1 MKHYQLWAVSAIACL
16 ALASCGNDDTVQGDG
31 SQGEKELK
39 GLTEFAVKVTE
50 QPTATRTTGLYTGSR
65 IDFYWTKDD
74 RLWVNNTAT
83 STLIQSTRDNI
94 NSQLIAGGV
103 TKVPT
108 AKFYFPG
115 TYTEATY
122 PVRYTG
128 YGNNAGDKVT
138 IKAAQAQ
145 TTPNDGSHIGADGDC
160 GTAIANRG
168 GDGKY
173 TFTLLHKAAYLT
185 FTPYYSH
192 GFADDVKVTQIK
204 VTANEALAG
213 EFDFDDSGIK
223 LSTRPTVSA
232 DNRSITLTLNGGNGF
247 GIPSAPDHAKNAAIM
262 VLAPG
267 EYTGFTVEYTLYDQA
282 THVGGT
288 VTKVY
293 GKLTLNEGKNRPVA
307 ANLAVTHYNANA
319 YSMWD
324 ATQYYWKGYED
335 DQPILNDKTND
346 NYPKSTTDPRWYN
359 PAPAVTPPASAKY
372 DCKDCPNMNEL
383 RWYAQHGAPH
393 WDSNTLWAAM
403 KHLHTGGMWLKKQ
416 GVIAV
421 ANSTSTDIMK
431 KEAPNGLDYT
441 AVNNGGAAQYINKSI
456 ESGKPSDI
464 SDYFYLPALG
474 DYYNNGK
481 LQNVGISGSYWSC
494 TSNPNDS
501 KGGAFALIISEKEV
515 EASFFFRTHGFCIWK
530 ADKAPES
537 E

>member
-223 LSTRPTVSA
+223 LSTRPTASA

-267 EYTGFTVEYTLYDQA
+267 KYTGFTVEYTLYDQA

-324 ATQYYWKGYED
+324 ATQYYWEGYED
-335 DQPILNDKTND
+335 DQPILNGTENG
-346 NYPKSTTDPRWYN
+346 NYPKSTTDPRWHN
-359 PAPAVTPPASAKY
+359 PAHSSIPVAAEH

-383 RWYAQHGAPH
+383 WWYAQHGDPH
-393 WDSNTLWAAM
+393 WDSKTLWATM
-403 KHLHTGGMWLKKQ
+403 KHLYKGGMWLKTQ
-416 GVIAV
+416 RVIAKD
-421 ANSTSTDIMK
+421 NNKFEYQLKSK
-431 KEAPNGLDYT
+431 APNGINYT
-441 AVNNGGAAQYINKSI
+441 LTNQMGNAQYTNESI

-464 SDYFYLPALG
+464 SGYFYLPALG
-474 DYYNNGK
+474 GYYDQGK
-481 LQNVGISGSYWSC
+481 LQYIGTSGYYWSS
-494 TSNPNDS
+494 TANPNDPN
-501 KGGAFALIISEKEV
+501 GAFALTFDGGKV
-515 EASFFFRTHGFCIWK
+515 KASFFYRQRGFCIWK

>member
-213 EFDFDDSGIK
+213 EFDFDDSG
-223 LSTRPTVSA
+223 TRPCQECGHHGTCPRQIHRLHSGIHA
-232 DNRSITLTLNGGNGF
+232 LRPSDACWGNRHES
-247 GIPSAPDHAKNAAIM
+247 
-262 VLAPG
+262 VWQ
-267 EYTGFTVEYTLYDQA
+267 V
-282 THVGGT
+282 
-288 VTKVY
+288 
-293 GKLTLNEGKNRPVA
+293 
-307 ANLAVTHYNANA
+307 
-319 YSMWD
+319 
-324 ATQYYWKGYED
+324 
-335 DQPILNDKTND
+335 
-346 NYPKSTTDPRWYN
+346 DPQRR
-359 PAPAVTPPASAKY
+359 K
-372 DCKDCPNMNEL
+372 K
-383 RWYAQHGAPH
+383 Q
-393 WDSNTLWAAM
+393 
-403 KHLHTGGMWLKKQ
+403 TGGCQSCSDSLQ
-416 GVIAV
+416 CQCLFYVGCHPVLLGRIR
-421 ANSTSTDIMK
+421 
-431 KEAPNGLDYT
+431 GRT
-441 AVNNGGAAQYINKSI
+441 AYPQRQDKRQ
-456 ESGKPSDI
+456 
-464 SDYFYLPALG
+464 LP
-474 DYYNNGK
+474 
-481 LQNVGISGSYWSC
+481 Q
-494 TSNPNDS
+494 
-501 KGGAFALIISEKEV
+501 EH
-515 EASFFFRTHGFCIWK
+515 HGPPL
-530 ADKAPES
+530 A
-537 E
+537 